1 MPARALFSRTHEVKR
16 PRRPRRPA
24 RHSRHH
30 LFGLLAAALAASV
43 ILSGCM
49 EVKVDLV
56 VHEDGSGS
64 LVQSTT
70 ASQESLAYV
79 ASIGEFGDSTREVCE
94 GMFRNMEHEIDW
106 SPRRGLL
113 FNIGADEALE
123 AGYVLSPAHEG
134 INTDDE
140 CTSIIALTWSAA
152 NSDVF
157 RSSAAAAGGP
167 VIEQLANG
175 GWRFELQA
183 GSIEEPPGQSELETY
198 EQLGV
203 SAPPVKISVTLPG
216 SVVEHNASSLRGSTF
231 VWELDVTDSEFPKE
245 TIFAQTQPGGGLG
258 PEAIA
263 GIVVGAVVLA
273 LALVSLLRRRSA
285 DDAESTTADV
295 DDSTA
300 S

>member
-1 MPARALFSRTHEVKR
+1 
-16 PRRPRRPA
+16 
-24 RHSRHH
+24 
-30 LFGLLAAALAASV
+30 
-43 ILSGCM
+43 M